1 MAQVRHRSTFQ
12 RQRSLLPWALVVVA
26 ALTVT
31 LLAVLWWEAP
41 GVRYLTVSA
50 RRVDI
55 FTEVTA
61 SGTANAV
68 VTTEV
73 SSQLSGQVAELLA
86 DFNDRVVE
94 DQPLARLDARSFKA
108 SLSEAEAELEMGEAT
123 LLTRDAAVE
132 RAQADLANARALRA
146 AAEGEASHARAL
158 HEEASN
164 ELNRLQVLSQRGTI
178 SDSQLDQA
186 RTQHQSTEALLG
198 AAEAQLEVRD
208 AAIRSAAA
216 ALRMAEAEATY
227 ARAEVRNKRARLEK
241 ARVDLDRTEIRSP
254 IEGVVIRRSVELGQT
269 VAASLQAP
277 TLFSIAQDLR
287 EMQVEVKVD
296 EADIGQIRIDQPV
309 TFTVDAHPGRVFEGR
324 VKQIRKAPEVVQ
336 NVVTY
341 TVIVSAANPDLVLF
355 PGMTAI
361 VRIIVAET
369 MQTLAVANAALRF
382 TPHEI
387 DPALVPER
395 PTLWV
400 LDPAGEPL
408 PTPVTTGSAD
418 TFNTAITSGPLQ
430 PGDLVIIGE
439 YSEKERGLLE
449 RLLRPSHVT
458 QTSGSQ

>member
-1 MAQVRHRSTFQ
+1 LVAI
-12 RQRSLLPWALVVVA
+12 ALA
-26 ALTVT
+26 TT
-31 LLAVLWWEAP
+31 LLAILWWQAP
-41 GVRYLTVSA
+41 RVHYLTAPA

-55 FTEVTA
+55 LTEVTA

-73 SSQLSGQVAELLA
+73 SSQLSGQVAGLLA
-86 DFNDRVVE
+86 DFNDRVKE
-94 DQPLARLDARSFKA
+94 GQPLARLDARSFEA

-146 AAEGEASHARAL
+146 AAEGDAGHARAK
-158 HEEASN
+158 HEEARN
-164 ELNRLQVLSQRGTI
+164 ELKRLQVLSQRGTI

-186 RTQHQSTEALLG
+186 RTQDESTEALLR
-198 AAEAQLEVRD
+198 AAEAQLDVRD
-208 AAIRSAAA
+208 AAIRSAKA
-216 ALRMAEAEATY
+216 ALRMANAEASY
-227 ARAEVRNKRARLEK
+227 ARAEVRHKRARLEK
-241 ARVDLDRTEIRSP
+241 ARVDLDRTEIRAP

-296 EADIGQIRIDQPV
+296 EADIGQIRIDQPA

-324 VKQIRKAPEVVQ
+324 VQQIRKAPEVVQ

-361 VRIIVAET
+361 VRIVVAET
-369 MQTLAVANAALRF
+369 TGTLAVPNAALRF
-382 TPHEI
+382 TPNGT
-387 DPALVPER
+387 DPASVPDG

-400 LDPAGEPL
+400 LDPAGKPV
-408 PTPVTTGSAD
+408 PIPVTTSTAD
-418 TFNTAITSGPLQ
+418 TLHTAITSGPLQ
-430 PGDLVIIGE
+430 PGDPVIIGE
-439 YSEKERGLLE
+439 DIQEGRRLMG
-449 RLLRPSHVT
+449 RLLRLSDPT
-458 QTSGSQ
+458 QASGGQ